1 MTNADPHELAP
12 RPASPGAPRRVRVA
26 RVEIGSIHDR
36 GIAHDLNNLLGI
48 IINHAKFV
56 ADSLPEKGQ
65 AREDVEEIRDAARHA
80 ANLTLRLL
88 TVGGNEVVSP
98 EPLDLNEVVDSLGN
112 LLRRAL
118 GERVVL
124 ETRFGDQ
131 LWPVEADRGEL
142 ERMLLN
148 LVVNARDAMPD
159 GGRLILETT
168 NAVVDRSSA
177 SGRCVRLTVRDFGV
191 GMAPEVRRNA
201 FEPFFTTKR
210 GGHAAGLGLAVV
222 DEIVTAASG
231 WIDLRSERGIGT
243 TIVVHLPA
251 LGADTP
257 ISR

>member
-98 EPLDLNEVVDSLGN
+98 E
-112 LLRRAL
+112 
-118 GERVVL
+118 
-124 ETRFGDQ
+124 
-131 LWPVEADRGEL
+131 
-142 ERMLLN
+142 
-148 LVVNARDAMPD
+148 
-159 GGRLILETT
+159 
-168 NAVVDRSSA
+168 
-177 SGRCVRLTVRDFGV
+177 
-191 GMAPEVRRNA
+191 
-201 FEPFFTTKR
+201 
-210 GGHAAGLGLAVV
+210 
-222 DEIVTAASG
+222 
-231 WIDLRSERGIGT
+231 
-243 TIVVHLPA
+243 
-251 LGADTP
+251 
-257 ISR
+257 